1 MAGDRKSTMAEL
13 ATAARRPTELLALLR
28 FRARGKAA
36 IATAMGG
43 MDDRWRW
50 CYRILGQVSRSFA
63 LVIMELEAE
72 LRDPVAIFYLVLRA
86 LDTVEDDTAVAAS
99 VRRSLCIG
107 FHEKLVPEAGGWTT
121 DGFGK
126 GAEKE
131 LLERFD
137 TVHSCFSG
145 LKPEY
150 QRVIADITREMGFG
164 MAEHM
169 DETACVTV
177 ADYDRYCHYVAG
189 LVGLGLTRMFACSGL
204 ESPALA
210 DPQRDHL
217 ANSMG
222 LFLQKTNIIR
232 DYLEDLNDGRTFWP
246 EEIWS
251 VHADRL
257 GAFAAPEQRKAALS
271 CLNAMVTDA
280 LRHVPDCLEYMSA
293 IRSPSVFHFVAIPQV
308 MAMATLAEVYANP
321 AVFSGVVKLRRGKTA
336 VLISRATSVDLVH
349 ELFFQ
354 SAVGMRAAC
363 APADPSVEETRSAL
377 ERIIRRTL
385 PHVPAT
391 PDLTVPNRLSI
402 VAFVT
407 LSSYLLRRRAEHNDG
422 TGFSWRRGG
431 IPEPLDMLAAGA
443 LFLVMMWMFS
453 FFGLQ
458 FVTAGLRPRTAR
470 PAGGGRAGGG
480 GGGARLAAAAS
491 PMPAAHAGRLQPAPA
506 GEAVMGARGTGDGV
520 APAAAAPV
528 SGGGTA

>member
-1 MAGDRKSTMAEL
+1 MAGDRQSTMAEL
-13 ATAARRPTELLALLR
+13 ATAARRPTELIALLR

-36 IATAMGG
+36 IATAVGG

-86 LDTVEDDTAVAAS
+86 LDTVEDDTAVAAA
-99 VRRSLCIG
+99 VRRSLCVG
-107 FHEKLVPEAGGWTT
+107 FHEKLAPEAGGWTT

-137 TVHSCFSG
+137 TVHSCFSD

-150 QRVIADITREMGFG
+150 RRVIADITREMGYG

-232 DYLEDLNDGRTFWP
+232 DYLEDLTDGRTFWP

-257 GAFAAPEQRKAALS
+257 AAFAAPEQRKAALS

-354 SAVGMRAAC
+354 SAVGMRSAC
-363 APADPSVEETRSAL
+363 APADPSVEETRAAL

-458 FVTAGLRPRTAR
+458 FVTAGLRPRAAAR
-470 PAGGGRAGGG
+470 PAGGR
-480 GGGARLAAAAS
+480 GAKHTAPVA
-491 PMPAAHAGRLQPAPA
+491 PMPAAYAGRLSAAAA
-506 GEAVMGARGTGDGV
+506 GGAAIASHAAVDGV
-520 APAAAAPV
+520 TPAAAPA
-528 SGGGTA
+528 SGAAA

>member
-1 MAGDRKSTMAEL
+1 MAGAQEHGAEL

-36 IATAMGG
+36 IATALGG

-50 CYRILGQVSRSFA
+50 CYGILGQVSRSFA

-86 LDTVEDDTAVAAS
+86 LDTVEDDTAVEGA
-99 VRRSLCIG
+99 VRRALCID
-107 FHEKLVPEAGGWTT
+107 FHNKLAPGAGGWTT

-137 TVHSCFSG
+137 TVHSCFSD
-145 LKPEY
+145 LKPAY

-169 DETACVTV
+169 DETACVTI

-189 LVGLGLTRMFACSGL
+189 LVGLGLTRMFAASGL

-210 DPQRDHL
+210 DPRRDHL

-232 DYLEDLNDGRTFWP
+232 DYLEDLTDGRTFWP

-257 GAFAAPEQRKAALS
+257 GAFRRPRAAQGGPGVPQRHGHRRPPPRARLPR
-271 CLNAMVTDA
+271 V
-280 LRHVPDCLEYMSA
+280 HVGRPLVRRFSTLW
-293 IRSPSVFHFVAIPQV
+293 PIPQV

-321 AVFSGVVKLRRGKTA
+321 GVFAGIVKLRRGKTA
-336 VLISRATSVDLVH
+336 VLIAHATSVEAVH
-349 ELFFQ
+349 ALFFQ
-354 SAVGMRAAC
+354 SAVGMR
-363 APADPSVEETRSAL
+363 SAL
-377 ERIIRRTL
+377 PPPTRR
-385 PHVPAT
+385 
-391 PDLTVPNRLSI
+391 
-402 VAFVT
+402 
-407 LSSYLLRRRAEHNDG
+407 
-422 TGFSWRRGG
+422 WRK
-431 IPEPLDMLAAGA
+431 
-443 LFLVMMWMFS
+443 
-453 FFGLQ
+453 
-458 FVTAGLRPRTAR
+458 
-470 PAGGGRAGGG
+470 
-480 GGGARLAAAAS
+480 
-491 PMPAAHAGRLQPAPA
+491 PAAPWSASS
-506 GEAVMGARGTGDGV
+506 
-520 APAAAAPV
+520 AAPCP
-528 SGGGTA
+528 TCPPPPT